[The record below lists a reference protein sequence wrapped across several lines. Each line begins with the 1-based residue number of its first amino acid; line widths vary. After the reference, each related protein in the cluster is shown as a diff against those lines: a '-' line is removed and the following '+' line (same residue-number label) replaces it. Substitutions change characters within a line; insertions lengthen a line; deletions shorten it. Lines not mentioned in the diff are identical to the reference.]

1 MTLMMRAV
9 EIASNFNRQAGVSAA
24 LAQIA
29 QPGGQGSTA
38 VLKIATDAEEIAAR
52 MDRDARQG
60 RPLPP
65 TAGLIVSI
73 KDLFDVAGDVTTSGS
88 VLLRDTAP
96 ARHDAEAVRRLKQ
109 AGFIAIGRTNMT
121 EFAFSGLGLNP
132 HHGTPLNAYDRNTG
146 RIPGGSSSG
155 AAVSVTDGM
164 CDIALGTDTGGSCRI
179 PAALCGLTGFKPTA
193 RRVSQA
199 GVMPLSPTLDSIGS
213 IGHSVAC
220 CGIVD
225 TVISGEPF
233 EPSAKPGGRVTL
245 GVPTSYVFD
254 DIDDATARAFERAIA
269 QLETSGIDVIDIDLP
284 ELHEIPTIN
293 GKGGFAAREAYL
305 FHAPWI
311 AAKRDAYDPR
321 VLIRILKGEA
331 QTDADYAIL
340 KRERASL
347 IERATARL
355 GHIDAL
361 AMPTVPRIAPT
372 LDALKTDEAFG
383 RINLLMLRNPTIAN
397 MLDQCAIS
405 LPCHAPGDAPVGLML
420 IGKHG
425 QDRRLLEIAAD
436 AERILTDIRGGAS
449 AA

>member
-1 MTLMMRAV
+1 MTLTARAA
-9 EIASNFNRQAGVSAA
+9 EFASHFNRQAGVSQA
-24 LAQIA
+24 LSKIA
-29 QPGGQGSTA
+29 QAAGQGAAAFLKVATGA
-38 VLKIATDAEEIAAR
+38 EKIAAQ

-60 RPLPP
+60 RPLPS

-73 KDLFDVAGDVTTSGS
+73 KDLFDIAGEVTTAGS
-88 VLLRDTAP
+88 VLLRDAAP
-96 ARHDAEAVRRLKQ
+96 ATRDAEAVHRLKQ

-132 HHGTPLNAYDRNTG
+132 HYGTPLNPYDRKTG

-179 PAALCGLTGFKPTA
+179 PAALCGLVGFKPTA
-193 RRVSQA
+193 RRIPQA
-199 GVMPLSPTLDSIGS
+199 GVMPLSPTLDSVGS
-213 IGHSVAC
+213 LGHSVAC

-225 TVISGEPF
+225 AVLSGEPLDRSTATSMAGITF
-233 EPSAKPGGRVTL
+233 

-254 DIDDATARAFERAIA
+254 DIDGVTARSFDRARA
-269 QLETSGIDVIDIDLP
+269 RVEASGIAVVDIDLP
-284 ELHEIPTIN
+284 ELHDIPAIN

-305 FHAPWI
+305 FHAHWI
-311 AAKRDAYDPR
+311 AAQRDDYDPR

-340 KRERASL
+340 KDERASL
-347 IERATARL
+347 IERVAARL
-355 GHIDAL
+355 RGIDAL
-361 AMPTVPRIAPT
+361 MMPTVPRIAPT
-372 LDALKTDEAFG
+372 LAELESDEAFG
-383 RINLLMLRNPTIAN
+383 RINLMMLRNPTIAN

-405 LPCHAPGDAPVGLML
+405 IPCHSRGEAPVGLML

-425 QDRRLLEIAAD
+425 HDHRLLQYALHV
-436 AERILTDIRGGAS
+436 ERILGDGNES
-449 AA
+449 C

>member
-1 MTLMMRAV
+1 MTLTARSA
-9 EIASNFNRQAGVSAA
+9 EFANHFNRQAGVSQA
-24 LAQIA
+24 LARIA
-29 QPGGQGSTA
+29 QADGQGARTFLKVASGTE
-38 VLKIATDAEEIAAR
+38 KIAAG

-60 RPLPP
+60 QPLPP

-73 KDLFDVAGDVTTSGS
+73 KDLFDIAGDVTTSGS
-88 VLLRDTAP
+88 VLLRDAAP
-96 ARHDAEAVRRLKQ
+96 AARDAEVVQRLKQ

-132 HHGTPLNAYDRNTG
+132 HYGTPLNPYDRKSS

-179 PAALCGLTGFKPTA
+179 PAALCGLVGFKPTA
-193 RRVSQA
+193 FRIPQA
-199 GVMPLSPTLDSIGS
+199 GVMPLSPTLDSVGS

-225 TVISGEPF
+225 AVISGEPF
-233 EPSAKPGGRVTL
+233 ASSEAGDGRNPTL
-245 GVPTSYVFD
+245 GIPTSYVFD
-254 DIDDATARAFERAIA
+254 DIDDITARTFDRAIA
-269 QLETSGIDVIDIDLP
+269 RLKTSGVTVVDIDLP
-284 ELHEIPTIN
+284 ELHEIPTVN

-305 FHAPWI
+305 FHARWI

-340 KRERASL
+340 KEQRVSL
-347 IERATARL
+347 IARVTARL
-355 GHIDAL
+355 NGVDAL
-361 AMPTVPRIAPT
+361 VMPTVPRIAPT
-372 LDALKTDEAFG
+372 LKELETDEAFG
-383 RINLLMLRNPTIAN
+383 RINLMMLRNPTIAN
-397 MLDQCAIS
+397 MLDQCSIS

-425 QDRRLLEIAAD
+425 QDRQLLRM
-436 AERILTDIRGGAS
+436 AEGIERTLQSPAE
-449 AA
+449 

>member
-1 MTLMMRAV
+1 MTLTARC
-9 EIASNFNRQAGVSAA
+9 EEFSSSFNRLQGVSDA
-24 LAQIA
+24 LARISQA
-29 QPGGQGSTA
+29 DGQGSTA
-38 VLKIATDAEEIAAR
+38 FLKVAADAEQIAAR
-52 MDRDARQG
+52 MDHDARQG

-73 KDLFDVAGDVTTSGS
+73 KDLFDVAGEVTTSGS
-88 VLLRDTAP
+88 VLLRDAAP
-96 ARHDAEAVRRLKQ
+96 ATRDAEPVRRLKQ

-132 HHGTPLNAYDRNTG
+132 HYGTPLNAYDRKTG

-155 AAVSVTDGM
+155 AAVSVTDAM

-193 RRVSQA
+193 HRISQA

-225 TVISGEPF
+225 AVLSGEPF
-233 EPSAKPGGRVTL
+233 EPSVAASGSVTL

-254 DIDDATARAFERAIA
+254 DIDDATARAFDHAVAR
-269 QLETSGIDVIDIDLP
+269 LEKSGITIVDIDLP

-311 AAKRDAYDPR
+311 AARRDDYDPR

-331 QTDADYAIL
+331 QTDADYARL
-340 KRERASL
+340 KAQRASL
-347 IERATARL
+347 IARVTARL
-355 GHIDAL
+355 GGIDAL
-361 AMPTVPRIAPT
+361 VMPTVPRIAPT
-372 LDALKTDEAFG
+372 LQDLETDEAFG
-383 RINLLMLRNPTIAN
+383 KINLMMLRNPTIAN

-405 LPCHAPGDAPVGLML
+405 LPCHAHGDAPVGLML
-420 IGKHG
+420 IGQHG
-425 QDRRLLEIAAD
+425 QDRRLLQLAQTIE
-436 AERILTDIRGGAS
+436 S
-449 AA
+449 ALRV

>member
-1 MTLMMRAV
+1 MTLAARST
-9 EIASNFNRQAGVSAA
+9 EFLRHFNRQAGVSRA
-24 LAQIA
+24 LRQIA
-29 QPGGQGSTA
+29 EPGGQGSVA
-38 VLKIATDAEEIAAR
+38 FLKVSAEAEDIAAH

-88 VLLRDTAP
+88 VLLRDAAP
-96 ARHDAEAVRRLKQ
+96 AARDAEAVHRLKQ

-132 HHGTPLNAYDRNTG
+132 HYGTPLNPYDRKTG

-179 PAALCGLTGFKPTA
+179 PAALCGLVGFKPTA
-193 RRVSQA
+193 RRVPQT
-199 GVMPLSPTLDSIGS
+199 GTMPLSPTLDSIGS
-213 IGHSVAC
+213 IGHSVDC
-220 CGIVD
+220 CRLVD
-225 TVISGEPF
+225 AVISGEPL
-233 EPSAKPGGRVTL
+233 EPVAAGAGGSLTF

-254 DIDDATARAFERAIA
+254 DIDDATARAFDRAIA
-269 QLETSGIDVIDIDLP
+269 QIEKSGITVVDVDLP

-305 FHAPWI
+305 FHARWI
-311 AAKRDAYDPR
+311 AARRDDYDPR

-340 KRERASL
+340 KEQRASL
-347 IERATARL
+347 IARATSRL
-355 GHIDAL
+355 NGIDAL
-361 AMPTVPRIAPT
+361 VMPTVPRIAPT
-372 LDALKTDEAFG
+372 LEELKTDEAFG
-383 RINLLMLRNPTIAN
+383 RINLMMLRNPTIAN

-405 LPCHAPGDAPVGLML
+405 LPCHADGEAPVGLML

-425 QDRRLLEIAAD
+425 QDAHLMRMAARIEPLL
-436 AERILTDIRGGAS
+436 RS
-449 AA
+449 

>member
-1 MTLMMRAV
+1 MALTARAA
-9 EIASNFNRQAGVSAA
+9 EIASNFNRQAGVRTA
-24 LAQIA
+24 LARIA
-29 QPGGQGSTA
+29 QPGGQGATTF
-38 VLKIATDAEEIAAR
+38 LKVSTDAEEIAAR

-60 RPLPP
+60 QPLPP

-73 KDLFDVAGDVTTSGS
+73 KDLFDVADDVTTAGS

-96 ARHDAEAVRRLKQ
+96 ATRDAEAVRRLKQ
-109 AGFIAIGRTNMT
+109 AGFIGIGRTNMT

-132 HHGTPLNAYDRNTG
+132 HYGTPLNAYDRNTG

-199 GVMPLSPTLDSIGS
+199 GAMPLSPTLDSIGS

-225 TVISGEPF
+225 AVISGEPF
-233 EPSAKPGGRVTL
+233 DIAAKTSGRVTL

-254 DIDDATARAFERAIA
+254 GIDDVTARAFERAIA
-269 QLETSGIDVIDIDLP
+269 QLETSGIDLIDIDLS
-284 ELHEIPTIN
+284 ELNEIPAIN

-311 AAKRDAYDPR
+311 AAQRDAYDPR

-340 KRERASL
+340 KQQRASL
-347 IERATARL
+347 IERVTARI
-355 GHIDAL
+355 GGIDAL
-361 AMPTVPRIAPT
+361 VMPTVPRIAPT
-372 LDALKTDEAFG
+372 LDELKTDEAFG
-383 RINLLMLRNPTIAN
+383 HSNLLMLRNPTIAN

-425 QDRRLLEIAAD
+425 QDRRLLQIAAD
-436 AERILTDIRGGAS
+436 IEHMLTAIRSGKLAD
-449 AA
+449 